1 MVALTTRSLRR
12 KAKNLCDPRAEEVRS
27 VRFAKRGLPLT
38 AWNDECVQTI
48 SQRRRVTCFATHRS
62 SPPWVWK
69 TEREY
74 TMNRVR
80 GLRDRSVERPR
91 LTLGQ
96 VTLQANRLLF

>member
-48 SQRRRVTCFATHRS
+48 SQHRQACDLLCD
-62 SPPWVWK
+62 PALFPAV
-69 TEREY
+69 
-74 TMNRVR
+74 
-80 GLRDRSVERPR
+80 GLEDR
-91 LTLGQ
+91 T
-96 VTLQANRLLF
+96 